1 LVSLQDAPATNDPAT
16 IDHAAFRSG
25 CGLMQQGCHKKT
37 GREDDMAIDATL
49 WFILAGV
56 VALIYCGCVFTAPKR
71 NSSGLRHGTF
81 EH

>member
-1 LVSLQDAPATNDPAT
+1 
-16 IDHAAFRSG
+16 
-25 CGLMQQGCHKKT
+25 MQQGCHKKT